1 MKQTLGQQLLADF
14 KSCDAAR
21 LNDIDFLV
29 DHCIKAADAMG
40 ATVVDVHSHRYEPI
54 GVSVVVILAESHLSL
69 HTWPEYGL
77 ASVDIFVCNPA
88 NDPQRASAVL
98 SDALGAS
105 STTDIALTRGRLD
118 EFASGPVA
126 PAAIPDAS

>member
-14 KSCDAAR
+14 KACDAAR

-29 DHCIKAADAMG
+29 DHCIKAAEAMG

-88 NDPQRASAVL
+88 NDPQCASALL
-98 SDALGAS
+98 SDALGAA

-118 EFASGPVA
+118 EFASGPMA
-126 PAAIPDAS
+126 PTAIPDAS